1 MRSEMSDLVP
11 VPQDLIGTH
20 LPDPD
25 DLNTQRSAPSGL
37 TGASVP
43 EVGLISVAVMQPDP
57 DIGTAGVH
65 GLAGTSHLMSAQR
78 G

>member
-11 VPQDLIGTH
+11 VPQDLTGTH

-37 TGASVP
+37 KSASVS
-43 EVGLISVAVMQPDP
+43 EAGLVSVAVMQPNP
-57 DIGTAGVH
+57 HVGT
-65 GLAGTSHLMSAQR
+65 GTSQLMSSAWMS
-78 G
+78 